1 MTKIPVILDTDI
13 GRDIDDAWA
22 VAMLLQHQKLEPLL
36 ITTATGETGRR
47 CGIVHRLLAAAG
59 RTDIALA
66 AGKPIACNND
76 VLQYELVSRDDAP
89 ASYPDAA
96 EAIRDAVLS
105 RAPQPVTLI
114 CIAPQ
119 SNIAEVVARFPEI
132 VPQIDFV
139 AMAGSIEH
147 GVGGS
152 QGKIAEWNVKC
163 DIAAAQ
169 KVFRAPWHSV
179 TITPL
184 DTCGVVQLSGNWLE
198 KLRSSGSLQQ
208 ELAAQFLAW
217 LHRWDSDGARNIVR
231 SSVPLETTSTLFD
244 TVAIH
249 LACSH
254 DFLAM
259 QEMKLVVDDGGF
271 LREAPDGTIVNVARS
286 WRDLPGYRQMLEQT
300 ILKM

>member
-1 MTKIPVILDTDI
+1 MKKIPVILDTDI
-13 GRDIDDAWA
+13 GHDIDDAWA
-22 VAMLLQHQKLEPLL
+22 VTMLLQRPELDPLL

-66 AGKPIACNND
+66 AGKPIGCNND
-76 VLQYELVSRDDAP
+76 VLQYELVSRNDAP

-114 CIAPQ
+114 CIAPH

-139 AMAGSIEH
+139 AMAGSLEQ

-152 QGKIAEWNVKC
+152 QGKIAEWNIKC

-217 LHRWDSDGARNIVR
+217 LHRWDSDGVRNIRNSNVPQSR
-231 SSVPLETTSTLFD
+231 TSVLFD

-249 LACSH
+249 LASSH
-254 DFLAM
+254 DFLEM
-259 QEMKLVVDDGGF
+259 QEMRLVIDADGF
-271 LREAPDGTIVNVARS
+271 MRESPDGSLVNVAKN
-286 WRDLPGYRQMLEQT
+286 WRDLSGYCQMLEQT
-300 ILKM
+300 ILKK

>member
-1 MTKIPVILDTDI
+1 MMKIPVILDTDI
-13 GRDIDDAWA
+13 GHDIDDAWA
-22 VAMLLQHQKLEPLL
+22 VSMLLQQPDLDPLL

-66 AGKPIACNND
+66 AGKPIACNNE
-76 VLQYELVSRDDAP
+76 VIQYELVSRDDAP

-105 RAPQPVTLI
+105 RAPQRVTLI

-119 SNIAEVVARFPEI
+119 SNIAEVVERFPEI
-132 VPQIDFV
+132 VPSLDFV
-139 AMAGSIEH
+139 AMAGSLEH
-147 GVGGS
+147 GVGGRP
-152 QGKIAEWNVKC
+152 GIIAEWNVRC

-169 KVFRAPWHSV
+169 KVFRAPWHSM

-184 DTCGVVQLSGNWLE
+184 DTCGIVQLSGNWLE
-198 KLRSSGSLQQ
+198 KLRQAGSLQQ

-217 LHRWDSDGARNIVR
+217 LHRWDSDGVRNIRNSNVPQSR
-231 SSVPLETTSTLFD
+231 TSVLFD

-249 LACSH
+249 LASSH
-254 DFLAM
+254 DFLEM
-259 QEMKLVVDDGGF
+259 QEIRLAIDENGF
-271 LREAPDGTIVNVARS
+271 LRESPDGSPVNVARS
-286 WRDLPGYRQMLEQT
+286 WRDLPGYRQMLEQI
-300 ILKM
+300 ILRK